1 MEIVNGILLILA
13 VAFIWGAV
21 NLERP
26 ATAKVETNQSDQAN
40 DSLNL
45 LKKISKKRSP
55 VEEAQI
61 RRLNANKSHT
71 DKINS
76 QIPRTMEDIKDSH
89 YTNVNDMQRK
99 FRQLD
104 FMIRSI
110 DENVKNTNEGLTT
123 KTNASIEE
131 LSILSER
138 LGDLSRAIE
147 PLDNDIVSNLDS
159 LNSIAKDSQKV
170 RESVGY

>member
-1 MEIVNGILLILA
+1 
-13 VAFIWGAV
+13 
-21 NLERP
+21 
-26 ATAKVETNQSDQAN
+26 
-40 DSLNL
+40 
-45 LKKISKKRSP
+45 
-55 VEEAQI
+55 
-61 RRLNANKSHT
+61 
-71 DKINS
+71 
-76 QIPRTMEDIKDSH
+76 MEDIKDSH

-147 PLDNDIVSNLDS
+147 PLDKDIVSNLDS